1 MTKSD
6 KKISENEKGCI
17 PFCRLG
23 LNRGDNLGGD
33 GSGGPGVAISI
44 KSISVSMITQM
55 VRNSD
60 GGSSNLN
67 GGGLDGNSGCGH
79 NMVGNGLGNMLGDSP
94 GLVQGLVDNGLG
106 LNNRFLGKD
115 GLVFNDGLG
124 DMFGGDDLAGGD
136 MGNGCGLM
144 DHSGFSNGVGDGGKL
159 GGHLGVGM
167 GFSHG
172 VGKVATQ
179 PVGLNGGGVMGG
191 GPDQGGGQVTH
202 DFLGAAGSQGQ
213 KASENDKSL

>member
-1 MTKSD
+1 
-6 KKISENEKGCI
+6 
-17 PFCRLG
+17 
-23 LNRGDNLGGD
+23 
-33 GSGGPGVAISI
+33 
-44 KSISVSMITQM
+44 MITQM

-136 MGNGCGLM
+136 MGNGCGFM
-144 DHSGFSNGVGDGGKL
+144 DHSGFSDGVGDGGKL
-159 GGHLGVGM
+159 GGHLGIGM
-167 GFSHG
+167 GLGDS

-179 PVGLNGGGVMGG
+179 PVGLNGGGVVGG
-191 GPDQGGGQVTH
+191 GGISEPISRQLRQREVVSPRSHAESSGPLSCTRT
-202 DFLGAAGSQGQ
+202 GSQVNPWFRG
-213 KASENDKSL
+213 L